1 MSALE
6 LYKPEMTANNGTPV
20 RLGYDRGAD
29 ILEIFFGEN
38 EAATGVELTDY
49 ILLRLNRKTRRAL
62 SLMLLHFSM
71 LTERTEYGPR
81 SYPLDKL
88 DEISEDLPTC
98 PALNYLNASQPVLE
112 ILPFSGIADGAD
124 PVYLRRIAGDHG
136 GCLRLCPLGLEPF
149 KQHRGGLSMRHRPT
163 AVAPD
168 AVIDGEVGLARQ
180 ALMDFFAS

>member
-88 DEISEDLPTC
+88 DEISEDLRQLVLHLITSMPVSQF
-98 PALNYLNASQPVLE
+98 LKFSHFQASPMEQ
-112 ILPFSGIADGAD
+112 IPFTYVESQAIMAGA
-124 PVYLRRIAGDHG
+124 
-136 GCLRLCPLGLEPF
+136 
-149 KQHRGGLSMRHRPT
+149 
-163 AVAPD
+163 
-168 AVIDGEVGLARQ
+168 
-180 ALMDFFAS
+180 